1 MKKRVSRVEAMII
14 MRAAREF
21 RDRPPVPVKIVET
34 PVVAEVTLV
43 VPESKKS
50 IISYVV
56 DFFKKFRK

>member
-1 MKKRVSRVEAMII
+1 MQKRVSRVEAMII

-34 PVVAEVTLV
+34 PVVGAAPILS
-43 VPESKKS
+43 ESKKS
-50 IISYVV
+50 IFSYLV

>member
-34 PVVAEVTLV
+34 PVVEAAPILS
-43 VPESKKS
+43 ESKKS
-50 IISYVV
+50 IFSYLV